1 MTAFPASADVTAVYA
16 GHIFR
21 GIDMDDAA
29 QMAEEARLAPAIA
42 DLCRRSGVRALHGAL
57 AAGADILFAEAA
69 LALGLELHVVLPFD
83 PDAFEASSVGIGNP
97 ADAPG
102 RWNARY
108 RAALAAAASLRL
120 SAASVPTGQRDA
132 WYRTAFREA
141 AGAALF
147 AADRLGGSCLM
158 MAVTDEGSSRS
169 AGGTTS
175 AAADWRARGRH
186 LVTLPFGGERHT
198 GSGDGRP
205 RRTGLLPV
213 VFLRPAGSE
222 GAERIAAIRPA
233 LGERPRVLLAG
244 DGEAVLFD
252 LATDAIAGARL
263 AADPSL
269 RVVCDFGLVSAGP
282 DAVDA
287 DAVLALPGA
296 GDVTGTET
304 ATVVA
309 TEAFALEARFESDS
323 VAPLFA
329 PAAFAGGAR
338 FTTLR
343 LFGR

>member
-1 MTAFPASADVTAVYA
+1 MTGFPASADVTAVYA

-21 GIDMDDAA
+21 GIDMDDASQA
-29 QMAEEARLAPAIA
+29 AEEARLASAIV
-42 DLCRRSGVRALHGAL
+42 DLCRRSGVRALYGAL

-69 LALGLELHVVLPFD
+69 LGLGLELHVVLPFD
-83 PDAFEASSVGIGNP
+83 ADAFEASSVGVGNP
-97 ADAPG
+97 ADAPA

-108 RAALAAAASLRL
+108 RAALAAATSLRL
-120 SAASVPTGQRDA
+120 SAAAVPTGQRDA

-147 AADRLGGSCLM
+147 AADQLGGTCLM

-175 AAADWRARGRH
+175 AEADWRARGRH
-186 LVTLPFGGERHT
+186 LVTLPFGGARHT
-198 GSGDGRP
+198 DNGDGRP

-213 VFLRPAGSE
+213 VFLRPASIE
-222 GAERIAAIRPA
+222 GAGRIAAIRPA
-233 LGERPRVLLAG
+233 LGERPRVSLAG

-269 RVVCDFGLVSAGP
+269 RVVCDFGLVSAGSG
-282 DAVDA
+282 DVDT

-296 GDVTGTET
+296 GDIPGTDTGTI
-304 ATVVA
+304 VA
-309 TEAFALEARFESDS
+309 TEAFALEARFESDG

-329 PAAFAGGAR
+329 PAAFAGGER

>member
-1 MTAFPASADVTAVYA
+1 
-16 GHIFR
+16 
-21 GIDMDDAA
+21 MDDAA
-29 QMAEEARLAPAIA
+29 QAAEEVRLAPAVA

-83 PDAFEASSVGIGNP
+83 GDTFEATSVGIGNP

-108 RAALAAAASLRL
+108 RAVLARATSLRV
-120 SAASVPTGQRDA
+120 SAAPTPAGERDA

-147 AADRLGGSCLM
+147 AADRIGGTCLM
-158 MAVTDEGSSRS
+158 MAVTDKGSSGS
-169 AGGTTS
+169 PGGTTS
-175 AAADWRARGRH
+175 AEADWRARGRR
-186 LVTLPFGGERHT
+186 LVTLPFGGARRT
-198 GSGDGRP
+198 GNGVGRP
-205 RRTGLLPV
+205 HRTGLLPV
-213 VFLRPAGSE
+213 VFLRPAGVE
-222 GAERIAAIRPA
+222 GVARIAAIRPA
-233 LGERPRVLLAG
+233 LGERPRVSLAG

-282 DAVDA
+282 GDVDA
-287 DAVLALPGA
+287 GAVLALAGA
-296 GDVTGTET
+296 GDVAGTET
-304 ATVVA
+304 ATVAA